1 METHKPGEAI
11 GLDAKQI
18 ADELEKFKL
27 RLLLDYPFFGDI
39 LLRLPIIQDDGIP
52 TACTDGRT
60 IRWSAGFFGTLYPAQ
75 MRYVLMHEVLHT
87 LLLHPL
93 RTQGLDHEV
102 WNIAADLVVNQ
113 MCDALASDFRRKQG
127 LLLERPY
134 SGVFSQVPLDESA
147 ENLYW
152 KILEDNK
159 GRRKRGTLLIRK
171 QYRTPGGAGSEPLPV
186 ALPDSDL
193 RGRHNGGLRLTPE
206 EQKALE
212 AQIGILIRTAAGD
225 TRGDG
230 VSTLVQRAVLQLTA
244 AKPLDWRKILKDFLS
259 EVQSDDTSYTTPERK
274 YLHMGLILPGH
285 GMQEG
290 GDLESVWAFVDSSG
304 SVSQDALEQFLTELY
319 NITKEFGCVMN
330 IAYWDTEVTDV
341 YTKLRSAKQ
350 VLTAQPMH
358 YGGTDIN
365 CVYRY
370 IQERKLKP
378 AVALILTDGYFGIP
392 DPVLKKCL
400 NPRNTILLLCNDSEN
415 PVYKTVGRVCRL
427 TAKRSAK

>member
-60 IRWSAGFFGTLYPAQ
+60 IRWSSGFFGTLYPAQ

-159 GRRKRGTLLIRK
+159 ARRKRGTLRIRK

-186 ALPDSDL
+186 TLPDSDL
-193 RGRHNGGLRLTPE
+193 LGRHNGGLKLTPE

-212 AQIGILIRTAAGD
+212 
-225 TRGDG
+225 
-230 VSTLVQRAVLQLTA
+230 
-244 AKPLDWRKILKDFLS
+244 
-259 EVQSDDTSYTTPERK
+259 
-274 YLHMGLILPGH
+274 
-285 GMQEG
+285 
-290 GDLESVWAFVDSSG
+290 
-304 SVSQDALEQFLTELY
+304 EQT
-319 NITKEFGCVMN
+319 
-330 IAYWDTEVTDV
+330 
-341 YTKLRSAKQ
+341 
-350 VLTAQPMH
+350 
-358 YGGTDIN
+358 
-365 CVYRY
+365 
-370 IQERKLKP
+370 
-378 AVALILTDGYFGIP
+378 
-392 DPVLKKCL
+392 
-400 NPRNTILLLCNDSEN
+400 
-415 PVYKTVGRVCRL
+415 
-427 TAKRSAK
+427 